1 MRLAGANAMTINPA
15 SEPSPPNPDG
25 TGELESVVAAYQAPL
40 LRYAQRFL
48 RDCDAAQDAV
58 QEVFLRYLKAPP
70 RERDPRSLSSWLYRA
85 THNLC
90 VDQIRK
96 EVHMRAQMEQ
106 MDPPEP
112 APSPARVLQI
122 EESRERTE
130 RLLRRLTENQRT
142 LLVLRVYEGK
152 TYREISEIT
161 GLSVSNV
168 GVQIYQGLK
177 KLAGLIRST
186 EVVES

>member
-1 MRLAGANAMTINPA
+1 
-15 SEPSPPNPDG
+15 
-25 TGELESVVAAYQAPL
+25 
-40 LRYAQRFL
+40 
-48 RDCDAAQDAV
+48 
-58 QEVFLRYLKAPP
+58 
-70 RERDPRSLSSWLYRA
+70 
-85 THNLC
+85 
-90 VDQIRK
+90 
-96 EVHMRAQMEQ
+96 MRAQMEQ